1 MDIQYDDS
9 EKIISLEKINT
20 GSVFKLY
27 SNLYIKGCRD
37 VRDKESICTNIET
50 GAVEYFGPNTQV
62 KPVKAKV
69 VVEDG

>member
-9 EKIISLEKINT
+9 EKIISLDKINI

-37 VRDKESICTNIET
+37 VRDASSICMNIKT
-50 GAVEYFGPNTQV
+50 GGVEFFGPDTQV

-69 VVEDG
+69 VVEEE